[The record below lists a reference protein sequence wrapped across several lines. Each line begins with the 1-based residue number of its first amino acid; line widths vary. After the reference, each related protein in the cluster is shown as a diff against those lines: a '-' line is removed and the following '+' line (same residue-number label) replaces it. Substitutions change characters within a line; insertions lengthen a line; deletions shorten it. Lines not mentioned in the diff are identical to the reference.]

1 MAHIRAKS
9 VVNEGTPETM
19 ATAEKAETLR
29 FQAEV
34 GRLLDIVAHSLYS
47 EKEIFLRELISNA
60 ADACDRLRYE
70 ALTKPEL
77 LDGEASFGIEIS
89 VDKDAGTITIADNGI
104 GMSKNELTENLGTIA
119 RSGTSAFMDKLTG
132 DASKDV
138 SLIGQF
144 GVGFYSGYMVAD
156 DVTVVSRRAGQK
168 TAWSWES
175 DGKGSFTV
183 EPAARDM
190 VGTTITLH
198 LKKDATEYLE
208 PARLRQIVGTYSNH
222 IAFPITLAGAGEEEA
237 QQLNAAS
244 AIWRRPKSEVKEDD
258 YKEFYHHVSGQ
269 FDDPWDQLHFRVE
282 GVIEYAGL
290 LFIPSMRPFD
300 LFHPDRKQHLKLYVK
315 RVFITDD
322 CEELVP
328 SWLRFIR
335 GMVDSEDLPLNISRE
350 MLQSNP
356 VLAKIKSGVTKRV
369 LTELTKK
376 AEKDPEGYATF
387 WENFGAV
394 LKEGL
399 YESVS
404 EREKLLEL
412 CRFSSSR
419 TDGLVSLAD
428 YVANMKE
435 GQDAVYYITGEDID
449 AIKNSPQLEGFKAKG
464 VEVLY
469 MTDPVDDF
477 WISAV
482 GLYNEKPF
490 KSVTRGGADLS
501 AIKTDETKD
510 ETSEKDKAPDDAVST
525 LIGAFKTA
533 LGEAVKDVRMSDRL
547 TDSAVCLVADENAMD
562 MHLERMMRQH
572 KQLDAVSARILE
584 INPAHGLIKDLAA
597 RAQADATPPL
607 LHDAAHL
614 LLDQARIL
622 EGEPLPDPAGFAR
635 RMSQVMAQGISG

>member
-1 MAHIRAKS
+1 
-9 VVNEGTPETM
+9 M
-19 ATAEKAETLR
+19 ATAEKTETLQ

-77 LDGEASFGIEIS
+77 LDGDGGFGIEIAI
-89 VDKDAGTITIADNGI
+89 DKAAGTVTIADNGI
-104 GMSKNELTENLGTIA
+104 GMSKKELTENLGTIA
-119 RSGTSAFMDKLTG
+119 RSGTSAFMEKLTG
-132 DASKDV
+132 DAAKDV
-138 SLIGQF
+138 TLIGQF
-144 GVGFYSGYMVAD
+144 GVGFYSAYMVAD

-175 DGKGSFTV
+175 DGKGAFTI
-183 EPAARDM
+183 EPAARER

-198 LKKDATEYLE
+198 MKKEAKEYLE
-208 PARLRQIVGTYSNH
+208 PARLRQIVGKYSNH
-222 IAFPITLAGAGEEEA
+222 IAFPITLVGAGEEEPT
-237 QQLNAAS
+237 QLNAAS
-244 AIWRRPKSEVKEDD
+244 AIWRRAKSEVKDDD
-258 YKEFYHHVSGQ
+258 YREFYHHVSGQ
-269 FDDPWDQLHFRVE
+269 FDDPWDRLHFRVE

-322 CEELVP
+322 CEDLLP
-328 SWLRFIR
+328 SWLRFVR
-335 GMVDSEDLPLNISRE
+335 GVIDSEDLPLNISRE

-369 LTELTKK
+369 LSELKKK
-376 AEKDPEGYATF
+376 AEKDAEGYAAF
-387 WENFGAV
+387 WDNFGAV

-399 YESVS
+399 YESVAD
-404 EREKLLEL
+404 REKLLEL
-412 CRFSSSR
+412 CRFRSSR

-428 YVANMKE
+428 YMANMKE
-435 GQDAVYYITGEDID
+435 GQDAVFYITGEDVD
-449 AIKNSPQLEGFKAKG
+449 AVQNSPQLEGFRAKG

-477 WISAV
+477 WVSTV
-482 GLYNEKPF
+482 GAYQEKPF

-501 AIKTDETKD
+501 AIKAGDGDKD
-510 ETSEKDKAPDDAVST
+510 AEEPEKAPEDAVGT
-525 LIGAFKTA
+525 LIAAFKTA
-533 LGEAVKDVRMSDRL
+533 LGDAVQDVRTSDRL
-547 TDSAVCLVADENAMD
+547 TDSAVCLVAADDAMD
-562 MHLERMMRQH
+562 MHLERLMRQH
-572 KQLDAVSARILE
+572 KQLEAVSARILE
-584 INPAHGLIKDLAA
+584 INPAHALIKDLAG
-597 RAQADATPPL
+597 RAQADATAPV

-622 EGEPLPDPAGFAR
+622 EGEPLPDPTAFAR
-635 RMSQVMAQGISG
+635 RMSQVMERGISG

>member
-1 MAHIRAKS
+1 
-9 VVNEGTPETM
+9 M
-19 ATAEKAETLR
+19 ATAEKTETLR

-77 LDGEASFGIEIS
+77 LDGAGAFGIEIS
-89 VDKDAGTITIADNGI
+89 VDKDAGTILLADNGI
-104 GMSKNELTENLGTIA
+104 GMSKKELTENLGTIA

-132 DASKDV
+132 DAAKDV

-168 TAWSWES
+168 TAWAWES
-175 DGKGSFTV
+175 DGKGAFTI
-183 EPAARDM
+183 EPAARDG

-198 LKKDATEYLE
+198 LKDDAKEYLE
-208 PARLRQIVGTYSNH
+208 PARLRQIVSKYSNH
-222 IAFPITLAGAGEEEA
+222 ISFPITLAGTGEEEA
-237 QQLNAAS
+237 AQLNAAS

-269 FDDPWDQLHFRVE
+269 FDDPWDQIHFRVE

-315 RVFITDD
+315 RIFITDD
-322 CEELVP
+322 CEDLVP

-335 GMVDSEDLPLNISRE
+335 GVVDSEDLPLNVSRE

-369 LTELTKK
+369 LTELKKK

-387 WENFGAV
+387 WDNFGAV

-399 YESVS
+399 YESIAD
-404 EREKLLEL
+404 RETLLEL
-412 CRFSSSR
+412 CRFRSSR
-419 TDGLVSLAD
+419 TDKTVSLAD
-428 YVANMKE
+428 YVANMKD

-449 AIKNSPQLEGFKAKG
+449 AVTNSPQLEGFRAKD
-464 VEVLY
+464 VEVLF

-477 WISAV
+477 WISTV
-482 GLYNEKPF
+482 GTYNEKPF

-501 AIKTDETKD
+501 TIKAGEGDSEAG
-510 ETSEKDKAPDDAVST
+510 EKDKAPDDAVGI
-525 LIGAFKTA
+525 LIAAFKTA
-533 LGEAVKDVRMSDRL
+533 LGEAVKDVRTSDRL
-547 TDSAVCLVADENAMD
+547 TDSAVCLVADDNAMD

-584 INPAHGLIKDLAA
+584 INPTHGLIKDLAV
-597 RAQADATPPL
+597 RAQADATAPV

-635 RMSQVMAQGISG
+635 RMSLVMEKGISG

>member
-1 MAHIRAKS
+1 
-9 VVNEGTPETM
+9 M
-19 ATAEKAETLR
+19 ATAEKTETLR

-77 LDGEASFGIEIS
+77 LEGANAFGIEIS

-104 GMSKNELTENLGTIA
+104 GMSKKELTENLGTIA

-132 DASKDV
+132 DAAKDMN
-138 SLIGQF
+138 LIGQF

-175 DGKGSFTV
+175 DGKGAFTI
-183 EPAARDM
+183 EPASRDR

-198 LKKDATEYLE
+198 LKDDAKEYLE
-208 PARLRQIVGTYSNH
+208 PARLRQIVSKYSNH
-222 IAFPITLAGAGEEEA
+222 IAFPITLAGAGEEEDA
-237 QQLNAAS
+237 QLNAAS

-269 FDDPWDQLHFRVE
+269 FDDPWDQLHFKVE

-290 LFIPSMRPFD
+290 LFIPSMQPFD

-335 GMVDSEDLPLNISRE
+335 GVIDSEDLPLNVSRE

-369 LTELTKK
+369 LTELKKK
-376 AEKDPEGYATF
+376 AEKDPDGYGTF
-387 WENFGAV
+387 WDNFGAV

-399 YESVS
+399 YESIAD
-404 EREKLLEL
+404 RESLLGL
-412 CRFSSSR
+412 CRFRSTR
-419 TDGLVSLAD
+419 TDGAVSLAD
-428 YVANMKE
+428 YVANMKD

-449 AIKNSPQLEGFKAKG
+449 AVKNSPQLEGFRAKD
-464 VEVLY
+464 VEVLF

-482 GLYNEKPF
+482 GAYNDKPF

-501 AIKTDETKD
+501 AIKAAEEDTEAA
-510 ETSEKDKAPDDAVST
+510 ESEKAPDDAVGT
-525 LIGAFKTA
+525 LIAAFKTA
-533 LGEAVKDVRMSDRL
+533 LGEAVKDVRASDRL
-547 TDSAVCLVADENAMD
+547 TNSAVCLVADENAMD

-572 KQLDAVSARILE
+572 KQLDVVSARILE
-584 INPAHGLIKDLAA
+584 INPAHRLIKDLAA
-597 RAQADATPPL
+597 RAKADATAPV
-607 LHDAAHL
+607 LHDAAQL

-635 RMSQVMAQGISG
+635 RMSQVMERGISG

>member
-1 MAHIRAKS
+1 
-9 VVNEGTPETM
+9 M
-19 ATAEKAETLR
+19 ATAEKTETLR

-77 LDGEASFGIEIS
+77 LEGADAFGIEIS

-104 GMSKNELTENLGTIA
+104 GMSKKELTENLGTIA

-132 DASKDV
+132 DAAKDV

-175 DGKGSFTV
+175 DGKGAFTI
-183 EPAARDM
+183 EPAARDK

-198 LKKDATEYLE
+198 LKEDAKEYLE
-208 PARLRQIVGTYSNH
+208 PARLRQIVSKYSNH
-222 IAFPITLAGAGEEEA
+222 IAFPITLAGAGEEEDA
-237 QQLNAAS
+237 QLNAAS

-269 FDDPWDQLHFRVE
+269 FDDPWDQLHFKVE

-335 GMVDSEDLPLNISRE
+335 GVVDSEDLPLNVSRE

-369 LTELTKK
+369 LTELKKK
-376 AEKDPEGYATF
+376 AEKDPDGYATF

-399 YESVS
+399 YESIAD
-404 EREKLLEL
+404 REALMEL
-412 CRFSSSR
+412 CRFRSSR
-419 TDGLVSLAD
+419 TDDTVSLAD
-428 YVANMKE
+428 YVANMKD

-449 AIKNSPQLEGFKAKG
+449 AVKNSPQLEGFRAKD
-464 VEVLY
+464 VEVLF

-482 GLYNEKPF
+482 GTYNDKPF
-490 KSVTRGGADLS
+490 KSVTRSGADLS
-501 AIKTDETKD
+501 AIKADDGEAETP
-510 ETSEKDKAPDDAVST
+510 EKEKAPEDAVGT
-525 LIGAFKTA
+525 LIGAIKTA
-533 LGEAVKDVRMSDRL
+533 LGEAVKDVRTSDRL

-572 KQLDAVSARILE
+572 KQLEGVSARILE
-584 INPAHGLIKDLAA
+584 INPTHKLIKDLAA
-597 RAQADATPPL
+597 RAKADATAPV

-635 RMSQVMAQGISG
+635 RMSQVMERGISG

>member
-1 MAHIRAKS
+1 
-9 VVNEGTPETM
+9 
-19 ATAEKAETLR
+19 
-29 FQAEV
+29 
-34 GRLLDIVAHSLYS
+34 
-47 EKEIFLRELISNA
+47 
-60 ADACDRLRYE
+60 
-70 ALTKPEL
+70 
-77 LDGEASFGIEIS
+77 
-89 VDKDAGTITIADNGI
+89 
-104 GMSKNELTENLGTIA
+104 
-119 RSGTSAFMDKLTG
+119 
-132 DASKDV
+132 
-138 SLIGQF
+138 
-144 GVGFYSGYMVAD
+144 
-156 DVTVVSRRAGQK
+156 
-168 TAWSWES
+168 
-175 DGKGSFTV
+175 
-183 EPAARDM
+183 
-190 VGTTITLH
+190 
-198 LKKDATEYLE
+198 
-208 PARLRQIVGTYSNH
+208 
-222 IAFPITLAGAGEEEA
+222 
-237 QQLNAAS
+237 
-244 AIWRRPKSEVKEDD
+244 
-258 YKEFYHHVSGQ
+258 
-269 FDDPWDQLHFRVE
+269 
-282 GVIEYAGL
+282 
-290 LFIPSMRPFD
+290 MRPFD
-300 LFHPDRKQHLKLYVK
+300 LFHPDRKHHLKLYVK

-335 GMVDSEDLPLNISRE
+335 GVVDSEDLPLNISRE

-376 AEKDPEGYATF
+376 AEKDPEGFATF

-399 YESVS
+399 YESVTD
-404 EREKLLEL
+404 REKLLEL

-449 AIKNSPQLEGFKAKG
+449 AIKNSPQLEGFRAKG

-477 WISAV
+477 WISTV

-510 ETSEKDKAPDDAVST
+510 EAHEKDKAPDDAVST
-525 LIGAFKTA
+525 LIAAFKTA
-533 LGEAVKDVRMSDRL
+533 LGEAVQDVRMSDRL

-597 RAQADATPPL
+597 RAQADATAPV